1 MNGKQKCDTEPARR
15 PLIVILSRS
24 SPVDDTKRLVGEA
37 ARSKFPFLRNP
48 LERFADA
55 LNSVQKIDAV
65 GWEQLDNL
73 GFPRRRPEAQ
83 PPWAKLDRLSNSKFV
98 ARH

>member
-1 MNGKQKCDTEPARR
+1 MSEH
-15 PLIVILSRS
+15 ILVRWRAA
-24 SPVDDTKRLVGEA
+24 DAKRLVGEA
-37 ARSKFPFLRNP
+37 ARRKFPFLSNP

-73 GFPRRRPEAQ
+73 GLPCRRMEA
-83 PPWAKLDRLSNSKFV
+83 
-98 ARH
+98 